1 MDRHCQYWLKKWCL
15 EHQTWGR
22 DHPEICWAKLDLVRE
37 PTADCQHHLQLG
49 RWSQW
54 SKKWE
59 TVLADH
65 TRRSGEWIERYRK
78 NEIDIVNYYNKP
90 ISQLIGNIF
99 GIQSHETLTRSKKER
114 GGKEKK
120 TWIVVNNG
128 EEKLIWQLTKW
139 SQILFMATS
148 RWRVGGPK
156 SEPPSLPDRTDK
168 LFNLPPRF
176 HSFKILYVTTACYN
190 MLQHIFICVLCIT
203 MINHGIHIM
212 DKFPNT
218 HASSDPEVMFQTALP
233 DDGKEA
239 SPSATWVAGMA
250 TWRPAWMMDRTGAI
264 HLLRLQW
271 TSVAQFSTM
280 PMYFQRNDN
289 KCLYI
294 LSFSIYI

>member
-1 MDRHCQYWLKKWCL
+1 M
-15 EHQTWGR
+15 
-22 DHPEICWAKLDLVRE
+22 
-37 PTADCQHHLQLG
+37 
-49 RWSQW
+49 
-54 SKKWE
+54 
-59 TVLADH
+59 
-65 TRRSGEWIERYRK
+65 
-78 NEIDIVNYYNKP
+78 
-90 ISQLIGNIF
+90 
-99 GIQSHETLTRSKKER
+99 
-114 GGKEKK
+114 
-120 TWIVVNNG
+120 NNG

-239 SPSATWVAGMA
+239 SPSAT
-250 TWRPAWMMDRTGAI
+250 
-264 HLLRLQW
+264 
-271 TSVAQFSTM
+271 
-280 PMYFQRNDN
+280 
-289 KCLYI
+289 
-294 LSFSIYI
+294 

>member
-1 MDRHCQYWLKKWCL
+1 L

-120 TWIVVNNG
+120 T
-128 EEKLIWQLTKW
+128 
-139 SQILFMATS
+139 
-148 RWRVGGPK
+148 
-156 SEPPSLPDRTDK
+156 
-168 LFNLPPRF
+168 
-176 HSFKILYVTTACYN
+176 
-190 MLQHIFICVLCIT
+190 
-203 MINHGIHIM
+203 
-212 DKFPNT
+212 
-218 HASSDPEVMFQTALP
+218 
-233 DDGKEA
+233 
-239 SPSATWVAGMA
+239 
-250 TWRPAWMMDRTGAI
+250 
-264 HLLRLQW
+264 
-271 TSVAQFSTM
+271 
-280 PMYFQRNDN
+280 
-289 KCLYI
+289 
-294 LSFSIYI
+294 